1 MSSGLCIK
9 ILSFLVFVP
18 LLQLQL
24 QLQQSTTIMTTALA
38 SSSSR
43 SSNSKLI
50 YGIPGSGWTSSEWNW
65 GSPFGTGHDCAMICR
80 QRYSTVQSRAALV
93 DDLLLCGS
101 ATTTTASTDT
111 TATTTTTTDKDELD
125 FEEIKLIMALV
136 WQKARKTGL
145 EAFGVILDEMA
156 KAERYEVDRRD
167 NDDDDDDETKLQHSG
182 DEYCSR
188 LLVQDIQSRY
198 MWLEPTLE
206 DKMAMNL
213 LWYDTDDYRVARC
226 RCCGLVLKSIGFVER
241 GF

>member
-1 MSSGLCIK
+1 MD
-9 ILSFLVFVP
+9 
-18 LLQLQL
+18 
-24 QLQQSTTIMTTALA
+24 
-38 SSSSR
+38 
-43 SSNSKLI
+43 
-50 YGIPGSGWTSSEWNW
+50 SSEWNW

-93 DDLLLCGS
+93 DDLLLGGS
-101 ATTTTASTDT
+101 V
-111 TATTTTTTDKDELD
+111 ATTTTTTDEDELD

-136 WQKARKTGL
+136 WQRARKTGL

-156 KAERYEVDRRD
+156 KAERYEVNH
-167 NDDDDDDETKLQHSG
+167 NDDDTNTDATNMQQSG
-182 DEYCSR
+182 DDEYCSR

-198 MWLEPTLE
+198 MWLEPTVE
-206 DKMAMNL
+206 DKIAMNL